1 MTSIVSEDM
10 LFLSASLDR
19 MKDFIN
25 SAKITHRWSG
35 CGEHICKIDVFLN
48 MLHVIVIAENLKLND
63 LRPKFISLT
72 QKL

>member
-1 MTSIVSEDM
+1 
-10 LFLSASLDR
+10 
-19 MKDFIN
+19 MKDFII
-25 SAKITHRWSG
+25 SGKLTHRWPG

-48 MLHVIVIAENLKLND
+48 MLYVIVIDENLKLND

>member
-10 LFLSASLDR
+10 LFLSASLDQ

-25 SAKITHRWSG
+25 SGKLIHRWSG
-35 CGEHICKIDVFLN
+35 CGEHICKIDVFIN
-48 MLHVIVIAENLKLND
+48 MLSDIVIDKNLKLND
-63 LRPKFISLT
+63 LRQKFILLT